1 MSIPAQ
7 LENKLASDKPE
18 AIHILEVWSL
28 ANMELSYVFRF

>member
-1 MSIPAQ
+1 MSIPDQ
-7 LENKLASDKPE
+7 LEDKLTYDKPE